1 MSISTSTAYDV
12 ANATI
17 AAVLLVFGV
26 WTVRFCYRRARA
38 ADALTERI
46 LRETPAP
53 GTTVWDDDAQQWLTL
68 PPGVQP
74 GPSQYTGEDVAA
86 LDRLVLAWDAPAFDP
101 ATDPQWAAA
110 RARLLADLNNDQQG
124 DPQ

>member
-1 MSISTSTAYDV
+1 MSLSTVTAAQA

-17 AAVLLVFGV
+17 SAALLIFGV
-26 WTVRFCYRRARA
+26 WAIRLCYRRARA

-53 GTTVWDDDAQQWLTL
+53 STTVWDDDAQQWLTL

-101 ATDPQWAAA
+101 ATDPQWAAG
-110 RARLLADLNNDQQG
+110 RARLLADLNDQQKG
-124 DPQ
+124 EQA

>member
-1 MSISTSTAYDV
+1 MSLSTVTAAQA
-12 ANATI
+12 ANACI
-17 AAVLLVFGV
+17 AAALLLFGA
-26 WTVRFCYRRARA
+26 WAIRYCYRRARA
-38 ADALTERI
+38 EDALTERI

-124 DPQ
+124 EL